1 MIDWWVLCLL
11 CVLVYCSCDQWVLG
25 VRGLGVSCCCGWG
38 SCVDFLSW
46 FGLVGLA
53 GCLGFGGWL
62 ICGF

>member
-1 MIDWWVLCLL
+1 MVLWLIGGCF
-11 CVLVYCSCDQWVLG
+11 VYCVCWFIAVAVSGVLG

-46 FGLVGLA
+46 FGLVG
-53 GCLGFGGWL
+53 WL

>member
-1 MIDWWVLCLL
+1 MCWFIAVA
-11 CVLVYCSCDQWVLG
+11 VSGVLG